1 MWKNAY
7 AGVIRLFRFAVGLA
21 FAVLIFSVLVQV
33 LGRSVFQRSPVWTEE
48 LTRFALLYLTAFGV
62 GLSYRSGD
70 LVNVDIV
77 CEALPGRLPVIL
89 RFVSA
94 VATAILCA
102 ALIFPSWR
110 FTMIGNLQTSPA
122 LAWNMSFIH
131 GAMLVLVGCLLLFA
145 VLRAAAMLAGRSDGR
160 PVPNPDLPR

>member
-1 MWKNAY
+1 MPKQPY
-7 AGVIRLFRFAVGLA
+7 AAVIALFRFAVGLA

-33 LGRSVFQRSPVWTEE
+33 LGRSVFNRSPVWTEE

-77 CEALPGRLPVIL
+77 SEALPGRLPFIL

-94 VATAILCA
+94 AATVVLCA
-102 ALIFPSWR
+102 ALIVPSWR
-110 FTMIGNLQTSPA
+110 FAMIGNFQTSPA
-122 LAWNMSFIH
+122 LGWQMSYIH
-131 GAMLVLVGCLLLFA
+131 GAMLVLIGSLLLFA
-145 VLRAAAMLAGRSDGR
+145 LLRALAMLTGRSEGR
-160 PVPNPDLPR
+160 PVSDADTPQ